1 MYPVQEIPRNTGIR
15 AARPLRHRRPPR
27 VTESSD
33 VDATRTTPSRTTLP
47 PRDSRFATAMMPL
60 LRAQA
65 INVNRHAA
73 ALRPFRREEF
83 GTGDA
88 APSEGHIRAVNELL
102 KTLRQD
108 LMRYTKRVSGSV
120 EKSATEPTT
129 ANLQQVVAYK
139 ERAHDWVRRIE
150 QIWDF
155 YFELFGQRQSPFA
168 DQLVS
173 CDRIALDC
181 YQHTFLGLG
190 VAKSIPAPPPFSYM
204 RTGFSPAT
212 FRRGIPLRRLGRQL
226 NPFPLIQL
234 PYHRLVNPWTLG
246 AILHEVS
253 HNLQNEI
260 GLARVIPRNLA
271 RRLLAQGLPRSVAA
285 TWTRWN
291 RETFADLSGLLLGGP
306 AVVASLIDVI
316 ARSPETV
323 TGFSPRG
330 PHPTPWIRLFIST
343 ECLRRMGFADEAGH
357 FEKAWQRV
365 YPNPRVGTI
374 PAPMLSHLRETI
386 ALVVDTICYR
396 PYQELGN
403 KCLSEVIR
411 FAPKEQ
417 QMVEEAARR
426 LAAGNDPGVVPERF
440 LIGASRFALDNRL
453 ARPGVIT
460 ENFYRELSRR

>member
-1 MYPVQEIPRNTGIR
+1 
-15 AARPLRHRRPPR
+15 
-27 VTESSD
+27 
-33 VDATRTTPSRTTLP
+33 
-47 PRDSRFATAMMPL
+47 MMPL

-73 ALRPFRREEF
+73 ALRPFKQGEF

-88 APSEGHIRAVNELL
+88 APTEGHVRAVNELI
-102 KTLRQD
+102 KMLRGD
-108 LMRYTKRVSGSV
+108 LLRMTRRVTETV
-120 EKSATEPTT
+120 EQSITDPSTV
-129 ANLQQVVAYK
+129 NLQRVVTNK
-139 ERAHDWVRRIE
+139 ERAHNWVRRIE
-150 QIWDF
+150 RVWDF
-155 YFELFGQRQSPFA
+155 YFELFGQRQSQFA
-168 DQLVS
+168 DWLVS

-212 FRRGIPLRRLGRQL
+212 FRRGIPLRRLGQQL
-226 NPFPLIQL
+226 IPFPLIQL

-260 GLARVIPRNLA
+260 GLARAVPRAIA
-271 RRLLAQGLPRSVAA
+271 RRLLQHGFPSSVAA
-285 TWTRWN
+285 IWTRWN

-316 ARSPETV
+316 GRSPATV
-323 TGFSPRG
+323 TGYSPRG
-330 PHPTPWIRLFIST
+330 PHPTPYIRLFIST
-343 ECLRRMGFADEAGH
+343 ELLRRMGFPEEASNY
-357 FEKAWQRV
+357 ERAWKRV
-365 YPNPRVGTI
+365 YPNPRVGNI
-374 PAPMLSHLRETI
+374 PPA
-386 ALVVDTICYR
+386 ALNTCRDAVKVVVDTICYQ
-396 PYQELGN
+396 PYQELGD
-403 KCLSEVIR
+403 KRLSEVMR
-411 FAPKEQ
+411 FGQKEQ

-440 LIGASRFALDNRL
+440 LIGASRFALDHRL

-460 ENFYRELSRR
+460 ENFYLELARR

>member
-1 MYPVQEIPRNTGIR
+1 MYPFRENQSASTVTRGTR
-15 AARPLRHRRPPR
+15 ARRRKTPP
-27 VTESSD
+27 
-33 VDATRTTPSRTTLP
+33 VDATVDKPPQADLP
-47 PRDSRFATAMMPL
+47 PRDPRFAAAMLPL

-73 ALRPFRREEF
+73 ALRPFKQGEF
-83 GTGDA
+83 GTGA
-88 APSEGHIRAVNELL
+88 SAPTEGHVRAVNELI
-102 KTLRQD
+102 KMLRGD
-108 LMRYTKRVSGSV
+108 LLRMTRRVTDTV
-120 EKSATEPTT
+120 EQSITDPSTV
-129 ANLQQVVAYK
+129 NLQRVVTNK
-139 ERAHDWVRRIE
+139 ERAHNWVRRIE
-150 QIWDF
+150 RVWDF
-155 YFELFGQRQSPFA
+155 YFELFGQRQSQFA
-168 DQLVS
+168 DWLVS

-212 FRRGIPLRRLGRQL
+212 FRRGIPLRRLGQQL

-260 GLARVIPRNLA
+260 GLARAVPRAIA
-271 RRLLAQGLPRSVAA
+271 RRLLQHGFPSSVAA
-285 TWTRWN
+285 IWTRWN

-316 ARSPETV
+316 GRSPATV
-323 TGFSPRG
+323 TGYSPRG
-330 PHPTPWIRLFIST
+330 PHPTPYIRLFIST
-343 ECLRRMGFADEAGH
+343 ELLRRMGFPEEASNY
-357 FEKAWQRV
+357 ERAWQRV
-365 YPNPRVGTI
+365 YPNPRVGNI
-374 PAPMLSHLRETI
+374 PPV
-386 ALVVDTICYR
+386 ALNTCRDAVKVVVDTICYQ
-396 PYQELGN
+396 PYQELGD
-403 KCLSEVIR
+403 KRLSEVIH
-411 FAPKEQ
+411 FGQKEQ

-426 LAAGNDPGVVPERF
+426 LASGNDPGVVPERF

-460 ENFYRELSRR
+460 ENFYRELARR

>member
-1 MYPVQEIPRNTGIR
+1 MYPLQENIRTPRPR
-15 AARPLRHRRPPR
+15 VRPPLRA
-27 VTESSD
+27 VAT
-33 VDATRTTPSRTTLP
+33 DATVDRPAQATLP
-47 PRDSRFATAMMPL
+47 PRDPRFAAAMLPL

-73 ALRPFRREEF
+73 ALRPFKQGEF

-88 APSEGHIRAVNELL
+88 APSAGHLQAVNALI
-102 KTLRQD
+102 KTLRGD
-108 LMRYTKRVSGSV
+108 LLRLTKQVSEAV
-120 EKSATEPTT
+120 ERSASEPTT
-129 ANLQQVVAYK
+129 ANLQRVVTHK
-139 ERAHDWVRRIE
+139 ERAHNWVRRIE

-155 YFELFGQRQSPFA
+155 YFELFGQRQSQFA
-168 DQLVS
+168 DWLIS

-190 VAKSIPAPPPFSYM
+190 VAKSIPAPPPYSYM

-212 FRRGIPLRRLGRQL
+212 FRRGIPLRRLGKQL

-260 GLARVIPRNLA
+260 GLARTVPRNIA
-271 RRLLAQGLPRSVAA
+271 RRLLEHGFPRSVAA

-316 ARSPETV
+316 GRTPATV
-323 TGFSPRG
+323 TGYSPRG
-330 PHPTPWIRLFIST
+330 PHPTPYIRLFIST
-343 ECLRRMGFADEAGH
+343 ECLRRMGFPEEASH
-357 FEKAWQRV
+357 YERAWQRV
-365 YPNPRVGTI
+365 YPDPRSGNI
-374 PAPMLSHLRETI
+374 PPVLLRTFRE
-386 ALVVDTICYR
+386 AVKLVVDTICFQ
-396 PYQELGN
+396 PFQELGD
-403 KCLSEVIR
+403 KRLSEVIR

-440 LIGASRFALDNRL
+440 LIGATRFALDNRL

-460 ENFYRELSRR
+460 ENFYRELARR

>member
-1 MYPVQEIPRNTGIR
+1 MYPFRENQSASTVTRGTR
-15 AARPLRHRRPPR
+15 ARRRQAPTVDVTVDKPPQ
-27 VTESSD
+27 
-33 VDATRTTPSRTTLP
+33 VDLP
-47 PRDSRFATAMMPL
+47 PRDPRFAAAMLPL

-73 ALRPFRREEF
+73 ALRPFKQGEF

-88 APSEGHIRAVNELL
+88 SPTEGHVRAVNELI
-102 KTLRQD
+102 KMLRGD
-108 LMRYTKRVSGSV
+108 LLRMTRRVTDTV
-120 EKSATEPTT
+120 EQSITDPSTV
-129 ANLQQVVAYK
+129 NLQRVVTNK
-139 ERAHDWVRRIE
+139 ERAHNWVRRIE
-150 QIWDF
+150 RVWDF
-155 YFELFGQRQSPFA
+155 YFELFGQRQSQFA
-168 DQLVS
+168 DWLVS

-212 FRRGIPLRRLGRQL
+212 FRRGIPLRRLGQQL

-253 HNLQNEI
+253 HNLQNEV
-260 GLARVIPRNLA
+260 GLASVLPRAIA
-271 RRLLAQGLPRSVAA
+271 RRLLKHGFPSSVAA
-285 TWTRWN
+285 MWTRWN

-316 ARSPETV
+316 GRSPASV
-323 TGFSPRG
+323 TGYSPRG
-330 PHPTPWIRLFIST
+330 PHPTPYIRLFIST
-343 ECLRRMGFADEAGH
+343 ELLRRMGFPEEANNY
-357 FEKAWQRV
+357 ERAWQRV
-365 YPNPRVGTI
+365 YPNPRIGNI
-374 PAPMLSHLRETI
+374 PPV
-386 ALVVDTICYR
+386 ALNTCRDAVKVVVDTICYQ
-396 PYQELGN
+396 PYQELGD
-403 KCLSEVIR
+403 KRLSEVIR
-411 FAPKEQ
+411 FGQKEQ

-426 LAAGNDPGVVPERF
+426 LASGNDPGVVPERF

-460 ENFYRELSRR
+460 ENFYRELARR

>member
-1 MYPVQEIPRNTGIR
+1 MYAFRENQSASPVKPVTR
-15 AARPLRHRRPPR
+15 ARRRRARRDDVTVDKPPR
-27 VTESSD
+27 AD
-33 VDATRTTPSRTTLP
+33 LP
-47 PRDSRFATAMMPL
+47 PRDPRFAATMLPL

-73 ALRPFRREEF
+73 ALRPFKQGEF

-88 APSEGHIRAVNELL
+88 APTEGHIRAVNELI
-102 KTLRQD
+102 KTLRGD
-108 LMRYTKRVSGSV
+108 LLRMTRRVTDAVAQSV
-120 EKSATEPTT
+120 TDPTT
-129 ANLQQVVAYK
+129 VNLQRVVTNK
-139 ERAHDWVRRIE
+139 EYAHDWVRRIE
-150 QIWDF
+150 RVWDF
-155 YFELFGQRQSPFA
+155 YFELFGQRQSQFA
-168 DQLVS
+168 DWLVS

-190 VAKSIPAPPPFSYM
+190 VAKSIPAPPPLSYL

-212 FRRGIPLRRLGRQL
+212 FRRGIPLRRLGQQL

-260 GLARVIPRNLA
+260 GLAITLPRAIA
-271 RRLLAQGLPRSVAA
+271 RRLLHQGFPPSVAA
-285 TWTRWN
+285 IWTRWN

-306 AVVASLIDVI
+306 SVVASLIDVI
-316 ARSPETV
+316 GRSPATV
-323 TGFSPRG
+323 TGYSRRG
-330 PHPTPWIRLFIST
+330 PHPTPYIRLYIST
-343 ECLRRMGFADEAGH
+343 ECLRRMGFTEEASN
-357 FEKAWQRV
+357 FERAWQRV
-365 YPNPRVGTI
+365 YPNPRIGNI
-374 PAPMLSHLRETI
+374 PPV
-386 ALVVDTICYR
+386 ALNTFRDAVKVVVDTICYQ
-396 PYQELGN
+396 PYQELGD
-403 KCLSEVIR
+403 KPLSEVIR
-411 FAPKEQ
+411 FGQKEQ

-460 ENFYRELSRR
+460 QNFYRELARR

>member
-1 MYPVQEIPRNTGIR
+1 M
-15 AARPLRHRRPPR
+15 L
-27 VTESSD
+27 
-33 VDATRTTPSRTTLP
+33 
-47 PRDSRFATAMMPL
+47 PL

-73 ALRPFRREEF
+73 ALRPFKQGEF
-83 GTGDA
+83 GTGA
-88 APSEGHIRAVNELL
+88 SAPTEGHIRAVNELI
-102 KTLRQD
+102 KMLRGD
-108 LMRYTKRVSGSV
+108 LLRMTRRVTDTV
-120 EKSATEPTT
+120 ERSITDPSTV
-129 ANLQQVVAYK
+129 NLQRVVTNK
-139 ERAHDWVRRIE
+139 ERAHNWVRRIE
-150 QIWDF
+150 RVWDF
-155 YFELFGQRQSPFA
+155 YFELFGQRQSQFA
-168 DQLVS
+168 DWLVS

-212 FRRGIPLRRLGRQL
+212 FRRGIPLRRLGQQL

-253 HNLQNEI
+253 HNLQNEV
-260 GLARVIPRNLA
+260 GLARAVPRAIA
-271 RRLLAQGLPRSVAA
+271 RRLLQHGFPSSVAA
-285 TWTRWN
+285 IWTRWN

-316 ARSPETV
+316 GRSPATV
-323 TGFSPRG
+323 TGYSPRG
-330 PHPTPWIRLFIST
+330 PHPTPYIRLFIST
-343 ECLRRMGFADEAGH
+343 ELLRRMGFPEEATNY
-357 FEKAWQRV
+357 ERAWQRV
-365 YPNPRVGTI
+365 YPNPRIGNI
-374 PAPMLSHLRETI
+374 PPA
-386 ALVVDTICYR
+386 ALNTCRDAVKVVVDTICYQ
-396 PYQELGN
+396 PYQELGD
-403 KCLSEVIR
+403 KRLSEVIR
-411 FAPKEQ
+411 FGQKEQ

-460 ENFYRELSRR
+460 ENFYRELARR

>member
-1 MYPVQEIPRNTGIR
+1 MYPLPEIQRARRPRARRASR
-15 AARPLRHRRPPR
+15 AAA
-27 VTESSD
+27 
-33 VDATRTTPSRTTLP
+33 DATVDKPARADLP
-47 PRDSRFATAMMPL
+47 PRDPRFAAAMLPL

-73 ALRPFRREEF
+73 ALRPFKQGEF
-83 GTGDA
+83 GADDA
-88 APSEGHIRAVNELL
+88 APTEGHIRAVNELI
-102 KTLRQD
+102 KMLRGD
-108 LMRYTKRVSGSV
+108 LLRMTRRVTDAVSQSITDPSTV
-120 EKSATEPTT
+120 
-129 ANLQQVVAYK
+129 NLQRVVTSK
-139 ERAHDWVRRIE
+139 ERAHNWVRRIE
-150 QIWDF
+150 RVWDF
-155 YFELFGQRQSPFA
+155 YFELFGQRQSQFA
-168 DQLVS
+168 NWLVS

-212 FRRGIPLRRLGRQL
+212 FRRGIPLRRLGQQL

-260 GLARVIPRNLA
+260 GLAVTLPRAIA
-271 RRLLAQGLPRSVAA
+271 RRLLQQGFSPAVAA
-285 TWTRWN
+285 MWTRWN

-316 ARSPETV
+316 GRSPATV
-323 TGFSPRG
+323 TGYSPRG
-330 PHPTPWIRLFIST
+330 PHPTPYMRLFIST
-343 ECLRRMGFADEAGH
+343 ELLRRMGFTEEASNY
-357 FEKAWQRV
+357 ERAWQRV
-365 YPNPRVGTI
+365 YPNPRVGNI
-374 PAPMLSHLRETI
+374 PPA
-386 ALVVDTICYR
+386 ALKTCRDAVKVVVDTICYQ
-396 PYQELGN
+396 PYQELGD
-403 KCLSEVIR
+403 KRLSEVIR
-411 FAPKEQ
+411 FGQKEQ

-460 ENFYRELSRR
+460 ENFYRELARR

>member
-1 MYPVQEIPRNTGIR
+1 
-15 AARPLRHRRPPR
+15 
-27 VTESSD
+27 
-33 VDATRTTPSRTTLP
+33 
-47 PRDSRFATAMMPL
+47 MMPL

-65 INVNRHAA
+65 INVTRHAA
-73 ALRPFRREEF
+73 ALRPFHREEF
-83 GTGDA
+83 GTGVA
-88 APSEGHIRAVNELL
+88 APSDGHIQAVNELL
-102 KTLRQD
+102 QTLRGD
-108 LMRYTKRVSGSV
+108 LLRLTKKVTDSV
-120 EKSATEPTT
+120 THSTTDPTT
-129 ANLQQVVAYK
+129 DNLQQVVTYK
-139 ERAHDWVRRIE
+139 ERAHDWVRRVE

-155 YFELFGQRQSPFA
+155 YFELFGQRQSQFGNK
-168 DQLVS
+168 LVG
-173 CDRIALDC
+173 CDRIAQDC

-212 FRRGIPLRRLGRQL
+212 FRRGIPMRRLGRQL

-260 GLARVIPRNLA
+260 GLARTIPRAIA
-271 RRLLAQGLPRSVAA
+271 RRLLQHGFPRSVAA

-316 ARSPETV
+316 GRSPATV
-323 TGFSPRG
+323 TAYSRRG
-330 PHPTPWIRLFIST
+330 PHPTPYIRLFIST
-343 ECLRRMGFADEAGH
+343 ECLRRMGFPDEANH
-357 FEKAWQRV
+357 YERAWQRV
-365 YPNPRVGTI
+365 YPNPRIGNI
-374 PAPMLSHLRETI
+374 PPSVLNTFRDAI
-386 ALVVDTICYR
+386 KVIVDTVCFQ
-396 PYQELGN
+396 PYTELGD
-403 KCLSEVIR
+403 KRLSQVIR

-460 ENFYRELSRR
+460 DNFYRELARR